1 MAMTTSKKQGQS
13 QKIETRVSTFI
24 TADMVL
30 NLYDKAKKTKGKE
43 KKDLMERVIFLSQNL
58 NQYMP
63 IVLSQYQI

>member
-1 MAMTTSKKQGQS
+1 MTISKKQGQS

>member
-1 MAMTTSKKQGQS
+1 MTTSKKQGQS

>member
-1 MAMTTSKKQGQS
+1 MAMTISKKQGQS